1 MKLEFPGLFD
11 LQVNG
16 FAGVDFNAPDLTSDG
31 LAEALERQRATGVT
45 RCLPT
50 LITSSL
56 DRFARNAR
64 VIARS
69 PDPAV
74 AGIHME
80 GPYLSPEDGPR
91 GAHPREHVTDASIAD
106 FDRRQEAADGRI
118 VLVTLAPEAPGALS
132 LIDHLVK
139 AGVRVAIGH
148 TGGTPQQV
156 EDAISAGATLATHLG
171 NGCAQ
176 MLPRHPNFIWTL
188 LAADPVAASFIVD
201 GHHLPAATV
210 KAMVRAKGVERSILV
225 TDATS
230 AAGCGPGRYS
240 IGDVVCESRED
251 GRVSL
256 PGTPYL
262 AGILTHPGS
271 SHRQHREVH
280 GPADRHGP
288 PHGLDDPRAL
298 SRSPDSRHGQRRVG
312 RVRVERAER
321 SVRVDLPPGQTPGV
335 ATSIAKTWPVRAR
348 ATSSTFSIP
357 RHSVAITNNVFRL
370 TPPRAHEKQPRSSGD
385 RLQHLAALPDPYAPL
400 VGHVRVPDG
409 LFRIEANAV
418 GNTVTQVGPHAA
430 VGKAA
435 VCGDVEGRQFPAMGL
450 GHDERG
456 VVRRHRHTVRKGA
469 AIGNLPRRAVRRYE
483 RDRIRR
489 VDVRVAAAVHD
500 DLIPGAARKARQVR
514 VVRQRAGWLPS

>member
-16 FAGVDFNAPDLTSDG
+16 FAGTDFNAPGLTSEG

-50 LITSSL
+50 LITSSF

-91 GAHPREHVTDASIAD
+91 GAHPREHVTNASIAD

-156 EDAISAGATLATHLG
+156 EDAIYAGATLATHLG

-210 KAMVRAKGVERSILV
+210 KALVRAKGVERSILV

-230 AAGCGPGRYS
+230 AAACGPGRYS

-262 AGILTHPGS
+262 AGSSLTL
-271 SHRQHREVH
+271 
-280 GPADRHGP
+280 DR
-288 PHGLDDPRAL
+288 
-298 SRSPDSRHGQRRVG
+298 
-312 RVRVERAER
+312 
-321 SVRVDLPPGQTPGV
+321 
-335 ATSIAKTWPVRAR
+335 
-348 ATSSTFSIP
+348 
-357 RHSVAITNNVFRL
+357 AI
-370 TPPRAHEKQPRSSGD
+370 
-385 RLQHLAALPDPYAPL
+385 
-400 VGHVRVPDG
+400 
-409 LFRIEANAV
+409 
-418 GNTVTQVGPHAA
+418 GNTVKFTGLPIDMVLPMASTIPALYLGVQTAGTVSAEWDGSELN
-430 VGKAA
+430 VRS
-435 VCGDVEGRQFPAMGL
+435 VE
-450 GHDERG
+450 
-456 VVRRHRHTVRKGA
+456 
-469 AIGNLPRRAVRRYE
+469 
-483 RDRIRR
+483 
-489 VDVRVAAAVHD
+489 
-500 DLIPGAARKARQVR
+500 
-514 VVRQRAGWLPS
+514 

>member
-16 FAGVDFNAPDLTSDG
+16 FAGVDFNAPGLTTEG

-50 LITSSL
+50 LITSSF

-91 GAHPREHVTDASIAD
+91 GAHPREHVTNASIAD

-118 VLVTLAPEAPGALS
+118 VLVTLAPEASGALS

-210 KAMVRAKGVERSILV
+210 KGLVRAKGVDRSILV

-230 AAGCGPGRYS
+230 AAACGPGRYS
-240 IGDVVCESRED
+240 IGDVVCESGED

-262 AGILTHPGS
+262 AGSSLTLDRAIANTVKFTGLPIDVVLPMASTIPALYLGVQTAGTVSAEWDGS
-271 SHRQHREVH
+271 ELNV
-280 GPADRHGP
+280 
-288 PHGLDDPRAL
+288 
-298 SRSPDSRHGQRRVG
+298 
-312 RVRVERAER
+312 R
-321 SVRVDLPPGQTPGV
+321 SV
-335 ATSIAKTWPVRAR
+335 
-348 ATSSTFSIP
+348 
-357 RHSVAITNNVFRL
+357 
-370 TPPRAHEKQPRSSGD
+370 E
-385 RLQHLAALPDPYAPL
+385 
-400 VGHVRVPDG
+400 
-409 LFRIEANAV
+409 
-418 GNTVTQVGPHAA
+418 
-430 VGKAA
+430 
-435 VCGDVEGRQFPAMGL
+435 
-450 GHDERG
+450 
-456 VVRRHRHTVRKGA
+456 
-469 AIGNLPRRAVRRYE
+469 
-483 RDRIRR
+483 
-489 VDVRVAAAVHD
+489 
-500 DLIPGAARKARQVR
+500 
-514 VVRQRAGWLPS
+514 